1 MEVATAVSPTTAVP
15 RASPGVWRLRWL
27 TPGVCRVIF
36 VGLLLFGLVSH
47 VRYLTHDCPID
58 LSGDE
63 AHYWDWSRQL
73 DWSYYS
79 KGPLVA
85 YIIRASCWA
94 FGQDSMP
101 AVRFPAVVLAAGTSI
116 LTYLLTRKLFGSD
129 RLALGTVLL
138 YHVVPMFV
146 AGSMLMTIDPP
157 FFFCWA
163 LATYLLAHAALDGR
177 RWAWPVIGVVV
188 GVGFLAKYSMLLWF
202 VPMLLFLA
210 TDREARRLLRSPGP
224 WVAMGL
230 SLLFLTPVVVWN
242 ARHGWVSFH
251 HVATQTGTSS
261 DGKFRITNVLEFLG
275 GQFGVVGPGI
285 FVIMTA
291 GVLYAARPF
300 ERTKRQAVRDRAH
313 EDLPPRE
320 GTLEYERVSP
330 DEPSAWA
337 AFTDRLAS
345 AGRAIRGFLVRIS
358 PGATRPEPHV
368 REMRFLAWFGVVFF
382 GLTFLSSFRT
392 KVQLNWPAPAYFTLM
407 ILAAYFLATRMRDAR
422 TWRGWRWW
430 LWPTVAFGL
439 LMMPIAHDVEVLFP
453 AVRWVNAH
461 ANEWRKQKDNRLLA
475 WLGKRVPKDGIDARK
490 VDFTAKLK
498 GWSELGDALSEEMK
512 ALGPGAF
519 VLCEDYQQTAEAAFY
534 MKGQP
539 KTFYMGSYFRD
550 DPKRQTQYD
559 LWPDRTLEP
568 PDGPIGRNSIY
579 VGHTDQP
586 TRDLREAFERV
597 EGVTVIKDRVI
608 DGKYVVRPEVRSI
621 ELNIVRDGV
630 PVRTFRYFRCY
641 GFKGL
646 RRTAKTF

>member
-15 RASPGVWRLRWL
+15 RASPGVWRLPWL
-27 TPGVCRVIF
+27 TPAVCRAIF
-36 VGLLLFGLVSH
+36 AGLLLFGLVSH

-94 FGQDSMP
+94 LGQDSMP
-101 AVRFPAVVLAAGTSI
+101 AVRFPAVVLATGTSI

-129 RLALGTVLL
+129 RLALGTVLM

-177 RWAWPVIGVVV
+177 RWVWPVIGVVV

-202 VPMLLFLA
+202 VPMVLFLV
-210 TDREARRLLRSPGP
+210 TDREARRALRSPGP
-224 WVAMGL
+224 WVAIGL
-230 SLLFLTPVVVWN
+230 SLLFLTPVAVWN

-251 HVATQTGTSS
+251 HVATQTGTSA

-275 GQFGVVGPGI
+275 GQLGVVGPGI
-285 FVIMTA
+285 FVIMAA
-291 GVLYAARPF
+291 GVLYAINPHRTGVDEEGRP
-300 ERTKRQAVRDRAH
+300 VRRLWPRA
-313 EDLPPRE
+313 LE
-320 GTLEYERVSP
+320 G
-330 DEPSAWA
+330 
-337 AFTDRLAS
+337 
-345 AGRAIRGFLVRIS
+345 
-358 PGATRPEPHV
+358 RPEPRV
-368 REMRFLAWFGVVFF
+368 REMRFLAWFGVIFF

-422 TWRGWRWW
+422 AWRGWRWW
-430 LWPTVAFGL
+430 LWPTVAFGV
-439 LMMPIAHDVEVLFP
+439 LMMPVAHDVEVLFP

-461 ANEWRKQKDNRLLA
+461 ASEWRKQKDDRLLA
-475 WLGKRVPKDGIDARK
+475 WLGKRVPKGGIDARK

-498 GWSELGDALSEEMK
+498 GWAELGDALSEEMN

-539 KTFYMGSYFRD
+539 RTFYMGSYFRD

-568 PDGPIGRNSIY
+568 PSGPIGRNAIY

-597 EGVTVIKDRVI
+597 EGVTVMKDRVV
-608 DGKYVVRPEVRSI
+608 DGKYVVRREVRSI

>member
-1 MEVATAVSPTTAVP
+1 MEVATAVTPTTAVP
-15 RASPGVWRLRWL
+15 RASPSVWRLPWL
-27 TPGVCRVIF
+27 TPGICRIVF
-36 VGLLLFGLVSH
+36 AGLLLFGLVSH

-94 FGQDSMP
+94 FGQDSML

-116 LTYLLTRKLFGSD
+116 LTYLLTRKLFGSE

-157 FFFCWA
+157 YFFCWA
-163 LATYLLAHAALDGR
+163 LATYLLAHAAFDRR
-177 RWAWPVIGVVV
+177 RWLWPAIGVVV
-188 GVGFLAKYSMLLWF
+188 GVGFLAKYAMLLWF
-202 VPMLLFLA
+202 VPMVLFLA
-210 TDREARRLLRSPGP
+210 TDRESRRLLRSPGP
-224 WVAMGL
+224 WVAMVL
-230 SLLFLTPVVVWN
+230 SLLFLTPVAVWN
-242 ARHGWVSFH
+242 ARHGWVSVH

-261 DGKFRITNVLEFLG
+261 AGRFQIANVLEFVG
-275 GQFGVVGPGI
+275 GQLGVVGPGLV
-285 FVIMTA
+285 VIMAA
-291 GVLYAARPF
+291 GVLYASRPWHQRERDVRRDDAR
-300 ERTKRQAVRDRAH
+300 H
-313 EDLPPRE
+313 DLPPRE
-320 GTLEYERVSP
+320 GMLEYERVNS
-330 DEPSAWA
+330 EEQSAWA
-337 AFTDRLAS
+337 MFMHRLTAV
-345 AGRAIRGFLVRIS
+345 GRRIRGALVRIS
-358 PGATRPEPHV
+358 PGEVRPEPRV

-382 GLTFLSSFRT
+382 GLTLLSSFRT
-392 KVQLNWPAPAYFTLM
+392 KVQMNWPAPAYFTLM
-407 ILAAYFLATRMRDAR
+407 ILTAYFLATRMRDAR
-422 TWRGWRWW
+422 AWRGWRWW

-453 AVRWVNAH
+453 AVRWVNTRA
-461 ANEWRKQKDNRLLA
+461 AEWRARKDNRLLA

-498 GWSELGDALSEEMK
+498 GWSELGDALSHEAEM
-512 ALGPGAF
+512 LGDGTF
-519 VLCEDYQQTAEAAFY
+519 VLCEDYQQTAETAFY

-559 LWPDRTLEP
+559 VWLDRTLEP
-568 PDGPIGRNSIY
+568 PAGPIGRNAIY
-579 VGHTDQP
+579 LGHTDQP
-586 TRDLREAFERV
+586 TRDLRDAFERV
-597 EGVTVIKDRVI
+597 EGVTVTKDRIV
-608 DGKYVVRPEVRSI
+608 DGQYVVRPEQRALV
-621 ELNIVRDGV
+621 LNVVRDGV

-646 RRTAKTF
+646 KRTANTF